1 LKGNII
7 VSSLIAR
14 GGYPVLLTVFAIALL
29 FVAAGFLANGQTGF
43 FFKIC
48 STVCFLFLLFSFY
61 FFRDPVR
68 KTNTDPNII
77 ICPADGLII
86 DIRETNESLYFNS
99 AAKRVSIF
107 MSVFNVHV
115 NRSPVDGEIKYM
127 KYNKGKFIS
136 AFKEKASEDNE
147 NLFVGIEEKRNKE
160 KIGVKFIAGLIA
172 RRIMF
177 YKKINDELTQGE
189 RINLIRFGSRVDLFC
204 PLDTEILVKN
214 GDKVKAGE
222 TIMGR
227 FSSK

>member
-1 LKGNII
+1 M
-7 VSSLIAR
+7 SSLIAR

-43 FFKIC
+43 FLKIC
-48 STVCFLFLLFSFY
+48 ATVCFLFLLFSFY

-68 KTNTDPNII
+68 ETNTDPNII

-86 DIRETNESLYFNS
+86 DIRVTNEPLYFNS

-115 NRSPVDGEIKYM
+115 NRSPVDGKIKFM

-147 NLFVGIEEKRNKE
+147 NLFIGIEEKRRKE

-177 YKKINDELTQGE
+177 YNKMDDELSQGE
-189 RINLIRFGSRVDLFC
+189 RINLIRFGSRVDLFL

>member
-1 LKGNII
+1 

-29 FVAAGFLANGQTGF
+29 FFAAGFFANGQTGF

-48 STVCFLFLLFSFY
+48 SAFCFLFLVFSFY
-61 FFRDPVR
+61 FFRNPER
-68 KTNTDPNII
+68 ETNTDPGII

-86 DIRETNESLYFNS
+86 DIRETTEPLYFNS

-115 NRSPVDGEIKYM
+115 NRSPVDGKIKFM
-127 KYNKGKFIS
+127 KYNEGKFIS

-147 NLFVGIEEKRNKE
+147 NLFVGIEENREKK

-177 YKKINDELTQGE
+177 YKKMDDELSRGE

-204 PLDTEILVKN
+204 PLDTEILVKK

>member
-1 LKGNII
+1 

-14 GGYPVLLTVFAIALL
+14 GGYPVLLTIFVITLL
-29 FVAAGFLANGQTGF
+29 FFAAGFFTNGQTGF

-48 STVCFLFLLFSFY
+48 SAVCILFLFFSFY
-61 FFRDPVR
+61 FFRDPER
-68 KTNTDPNII
+68 ATTTDPGII
-77 ICPADGLII
+77 ICPADGLIV
-86 DIRETNESLYFNS
+86 DIRETNEPLYFNS

-115 NRSPVDGEIKYM
+115 NRSPVDGVIKYM

-147 NLFVGIEEKRNKE
+147 NLYVGIEEKRNKE

-177 YKKINDELTQGE
+177 YKKMNDELSQGE

>member
-1 LKGNII
+1 MYL
-7 VSSLIAR
+7 
-14 GGYPVLLTVFAIALL
+14 
-29 FVAAGFLANGQTGF
+29 
-43 FFKIC
+43 
-48 STVCFLFLLFSFY
+48 LFLLFSFY

-68 KTNTDPNII
+68 ETNTDPNII

-86 DIRETNESLYFNS
+86 DIRETNEPLYFNS

-115 NRSPVDGEIKYM
+115 NRSPVDGKIKFM

-147 NLFVGIEEKRNKE
+147 NLFIGIEEKRKKE

-177 YKKINDELTQGE
+177 YKKMDDELSQGE

>member
-1 LKGNII
+1 

-14 GGYPVLLTVFAIALL
+14 GGYPVLMTVFAIALL
-29 FVAAGFLANGQTGF
+29 FFAAGFFANGQTGF

-48 STVCFLFLLFSFY
+48 SAFCFLFLVFSFY
-61 FFRDPVR
+61 FFRNPER
-68 KTNTDPNII
+68 ETNTDPGII

-86 DIRETNESLYFNS
+86 DIRETTEPLYFNS

-115 NRSPVDGEIKYM
+115 NRSPVDGKIKFM
-127 KYNKGKFIS
+127 KYNEGKFIS

-147 NLFVGIEEKRNKE
+147 NLFVGIEENRVKK

-177 YKKINDELTQGE
+177 YKKMDDELSRGE

-204 PLDTEILVKN
+204 PLDTEILVKK

>member
-1 LKGNII
+1 M
-7 VSSLIAR
+7 SSLIAR
-14 GGYPVLLTVFAIALL
+14 GGYPVLLTVFIIALL
-29 FVAAGFLANGQTGF
+29 FFAAGFLANGQTGF
-43 FFKIC
+43 FLKIGF
-48 STVCFLFLLFSFY
+48 TVCFLLLLFSLY
-61 FFRDPVR
+61 FFRDPER
-68 KTNTDPNII
+68 RTKADPNMI

-86 DIRETNESLYFNS
+86 DIRETSEPLYFNS
-99 AAKRVSIF
+99 ATKRVSIF

-115 NRSPVDGEIKYM
+115 NRSPVDGKIKFM

-147 NLFVGIEEKRNKE
+147 NLFVGLEENRGKK

-177 YKKINDELTQGE
+177 YKKINDELFQGE

-204 PLDTEILVKN
+204 PLDTEILVNN

-222 TIMGR
+222 TIMGKLS
-227 FSSK
+227 FK

>member
-1 LKGNII
+1 M
-7 VSSLIAR
+7 SSLIAR
-14 GGYPVLLTVFAIALL
+14 GGYPVLMTVFAIALL
-29 FVAAGFLANGQTGF
+29 FFAAGFFANGQTGF

-48 STVCFLFLLFSFY
+48 SAFCFLFLVFSFY

-68 KTNTDPNII
+68 QTNTDPNII

-86 DIRETNESLYFNS
+86 DIRETTEPLYFNS

-115 NRSPVDGEIKYM
+115 NRSPVDGKIKFM

-147 NLFVGIEEKRNKE
+147 NLFVGIEENRGGN

-177 YKKINDELTQGE
+177 YKKMDDELSQGE

>member
-14 GGYPVLLTVFAIALL
+14 GGYPVLLTVLAIALL
-29 FVAAGFLANGQTGF
+29 FFAAGFFANGQTGF
-43 FFKIC
+43 YFKIC
-48 STVCFLFLLFSFY
+48 SAVCFLFLIFSFY
-61 FFRDPVR
+61 FFRDPER
-68 KTNTDPNII
+68 GIKADPNLI

-86 DIRETNESLYFNS
+86 DIRETTEPLYFNS
-99 AAKRVSIF
+99 TAKRVSIF

-115 NRSPVDGEIKYM
+115 NRSPVDGKIKFM

-147 NLFVGIEEKRNKE
+147 NLFIGIEEKRRKE

-177 YKKINDELTQGE
+177 YNKMDDELSQGE
-189 RINLIRFGSRVDLFC
+189 RINLIRFGSRVDLFL

>member
-1 LKGNII
+1 

-29 FVAAGFLANGQTGF
+29 FFAAGFFANGQTGF

-48 STVCFLFLLFSFY
+48 SAFCFLFLVFSFY
-61 FFRDPVR
+61 FFRNPER
-68 KTNTDPNII
+68 ETNTDPGII

-86 DIRETNESLYFNS
+86 DIRETNEPLYFNS

-115 NRSPVDGEIKYM
+115 NRSPVDGKIKFM
-127 KYNKGKFIS
+127 KYNEGKFIS

-147 NLFVGIEEKRNKE
+147 NLFVGIEENREKK

-177 YKKINDELTQGE
+177 YKKMDDELSQGE

>member
-1 LKGNII
+1 M
-7 VSSLIAR
+7 
-14 GGYPVLLTVFAIALL
+14 LLTVFTVTLL
-29 FVAAGFLANGQTGF
+29 FVASGFLTNGQIGF
-43 FFKIC
+43 LFKIC
-48 STVCFLFLLFSFY
+48 SVVCFLFLVFSFY
-61 FFRDPVR
+61 FFRDPER
-68 KTNTDPNII
+68 KIITAPGII
-77 ICPADGLII
+77 ICPADGIII
-86 DIRETNESLYFNS
+86 DIRETNEPLYFNS

-115 NRSPVDGEIKYM
+115 NRSPVDGKIKFM

-147 NLFVGIEEKRNKE
+147 NLFVGIEENRKKE
-160 KIGVKFIAGLIA
+160 RIGVKFIAGLIA

-177 YKKINDELTQGE
+177 YKKTDDKLSQGE

-227 FSSK
+227 FNSK